1 MPRLLKAHLLTQ
13 YMPDRSEITKA
24 WIFFIRRAFEHDII
38 TRNLA
43 RNFISFM
50 TCATKASVAF
60 GLSISVDL
68 VKSFTFWW

>member
-1 MPRLLKAHLLTQ
+1 
-13 YMPDRSEITKA
+13 
-24 WIFFIRRAFEHDII
+24 
-38 TRNLA
+38 
-43 RNFISFM
+43 M